1 MIILV
6 PKIAAIFSAC
16 LKCIKLQGNRSPAG
30 EFAGGSVNYAAN
42 PRHIL
47 FLPFIGQ
54 GSSFVRLRYSI
65 EGQSLFS
72 GDINII

>member
-6 PKIAAIFSAC
+6 PKIAGINNAC
-16 LKCIKLQGNRSPAG
+16 LKCIKLQGNGSPAG
-30 EFAGGSVNYAAN
+30 EFAGRSVNHVIVP
-42 PRHIL
+42 PRIH
-47 FLPFIGQ
+47 FLPMIGQ